1 MQICPF
7 VQWFSICLKH
17 LENSSV
23 NFVAP
28 CINFGPLTG
37 MSNATKKESKIFL
50 SQTMA
55 WKNYFMESLIYWVV
69 RHLKILVLLFD
80 MWRACN
86 YKVHTQT
93 LTQVFVSD
101 ICVGCE
107 PLISVCC
114 WAWDTEW
121 MWSLT
126 STTAKNEGQQKSLY
140 ILNSHWKDWIKLEDR
155 AWILGRSKSGSS
167 FFQPLFS
174 FTEDILHL
182 GIK

>member
-1 MQICPF
+1 MKVCGSDRKLWEHWGELGGSQHFSWSSETVMQICPF

-69 RHLKILVLLFD
+69 RHLKKDFGVALWYVKSMQLQGTYPNID
-80 MWRACN
+80 
-86 YKVHTQT
+86 
-93 LTQVFVSD
+93 S
-101 ICVGCE
+101 
-107 PLISVCC
+107 SVCFWYLC
-114 WAWDTEW
+114 RMWATDFCLLLSMRYW
-121 MWSLT
+121 MNVKFDINNSKKRR
-126 STTAKNEGQQKSLY
+126 TTKKSL
-140 ILNSHWKDWIKLEDR
+140 HPK
-155 AWILGRSKSGSS
+155 
-167 FFQPLFS
+167 
-174 FTEDILHL
+174 
-182 GIK
+182 